1 MMLRSGNKLRIA
13 LSKGSLLVKSLEIL
27 DDCGYDIAPIKVES
41 RQLYFFDG
49 DVEFIVARAADVPTY
64 VMYGA
69 ADLGFVGKDVLMEGA
84 YDLFEL
90 LDLGYGRCKFVVA
103 GPKEKRSSMD
113 EDYRRLGQLRV
124 ATKFPRVASEYF
136 EKKGIQVELIKLYG
150 SLEIAPLVG
159 LSDMIVDLMSTGRTL
174 EENNLKVIDEIES
187 ISCRLIANYVSD
199 KLKSKEIEEIV
210 SKIEKSISK
219 AT

>member
-1 MMLRSGNKLRIA
+1 MMLKSGDKIRIA
-13 LSKGSLLVKSLEIL
+13 LSKGSLLVKTLEVL
-27 DDCGYDIAPIKVES
+27 RDCGYDIAPIKAEN

-103 GPKEKRSSMD
+103 GPKEKTSSID
-113 EDYRRLGQLRV
+113 EDYRRLGQVRV
-124 ATKFPRVASEYF
+124 ATKFPSVAAEFF

-150 SLEIAPLVG
+150 SLELAPLVG
-159 LSDMIVDLMSTGRTL
+159 LSDVIVDLMSTGRTL
-174 EENNLKVIDEIES
+174 KENNLKVIDEIETV
-187 ISCRLIANYVSD
+187 SCRLIANYVSD
-199 KLKSKEIEEIV
+199 KLKSSKIQEVI
-210 SKIEKSISK
+210 SKIEKSISS
-219 AT
+219 TT